1 MNRKEG
7 ELLTL
12 KDGEIYCLYRLPYDD
27 TSKTKAKPVS
37 VLGRF
42 NIVFSVQEDSEA
54 DLLKKFCSVNMEE
67 NSKFL
72 KHRTISD
79 LPQIATTP

>member
-27 TSKTKAKPVS
+27 TSKTKEKPVS
-37 VLGRF
+37 VLGRL
-42 NIVFSVQEDSEA
+42 NSEA
-54 DLLKKFCSVNMEE
+54 DLLKRFCSMNMEE

-72 KHRTISD
+72 KHRTIND